1 MSFRACPERIK
12 KPLENPTDFPG
23 AKKRRL
29 VVRDAWLKPLIETT
43 SLNAVI
49 SSMLVGLYKFLYPTE
64 N

>member
-1 MSFRACPERIK
+1 LRFVLGKR
-12 KPLENPTDFPG
+12 KPLRVPKLPG